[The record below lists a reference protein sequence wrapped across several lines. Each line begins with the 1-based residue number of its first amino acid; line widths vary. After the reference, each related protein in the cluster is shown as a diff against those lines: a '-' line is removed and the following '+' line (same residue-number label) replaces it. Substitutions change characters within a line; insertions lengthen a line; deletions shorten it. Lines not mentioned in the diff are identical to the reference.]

1 MIFSEHVRTA
11 HVACLRR
18 SSRTPSP
25 RTGRRDSRARTSG
38 ATPAHAV
45 ALAALLA
52 LSACAA
58 HETSGVAGPDAA
70 AQAAAARDAARAQ
83 QARDRSNDTE
93 LFDATAYSIEGKTAS
108 GKQAREGICAAD
120 PDVLP
125 LGSRVRVHDAGAYS
139 GECEI
144 ADTGRAIKG
153 REIDIYLASDRE
165 AKEFGKKKV
174 RVERLSSAQ

>member
-1 MIFSEHVRTA
+1 MNVHEQVDNDEVGTVLRT
-11 HVACLRR
+11 RR
-18 SSRTPSP
+18 TR
-25 RTGRRDSRARTSG
+25 GARL
-38 ATPAHAV
+38 AP
-45 ALAALLA
+45 LAALVL
-52 LSACAA
+52 LSACAT
-58 HETSGVAGPDAA
+58 HETAPVAAPDAA
-70 AQAAAARDAARAQ
+70 AQAATRDAAARAQ
-83 QARDRSNDTE
+83 QSHEAHGDTE

-125 LGSRVRVHDAGAYS
+125 LGSRVRVHDAGEYS

-165 AKEFGKKKV
+165 AKQFGKKKV
-174 RVERLSSAQ
+174 RVEKLSSAK

>member
-1 MIFSEHVRTA
+1 MNVTEHVDSA
-11 HVACLRR
+11 H
-18 SSRTPSP
+18 
-25 RTGRRDSRARTSG
+25 TGPAVRARMSRNVSI
-38 ATPAHAV
+38 AP
-45 ALAALLA
+45 LAALLL
-52 LSACAA
+52 LSACAT
-58 HETSGVAGPDAA
+58 HETAPVAAPDPAA
-70 AQAAAARDAARAQ
+70 RAAARSQ
-83 QARDRSNDTE
+83 QSHETRGDTE

-125 LGSRVRVHDAGAYS
+125 LGSRVRVHDAGEYS

-165 AKEFGKKKV
+165 AKQFGKKKV

>member
-1 MIFSEHVRTA
+1 MIVEQHVKNPPARGRVARPQVDGRAGRTA
-11 HVACLRR
+11 DPCRR
-18 SSRTPSP
+18 G
-25 RTGRRDSRARTSG
+25 GRGGIVGS
-38 ATPAHAV
+38 
-45 ALAALLA
+45 LAALLL
-52 LSACAA
+52 LSACATHQGTGGA
-58 HETSGVAGPDAA
+58 APDPA
-70 AQAAAARDAARAQ
+70 AQAAARDAAAQ
-83 QARDRSNDTE
+83 PARDTRGDTE

-153 REIDIYLASDRE
+153 REIDIYLASDRA

-174 RVERLSSAQ
+174 RVEKLSSTR